1 MLCGPSTDQHHRAPA
16 GGDPSGRRRLRPSAT
31 KDRIGRAGVGCSLS
45 SARGSTNYREGGV
58 TVLATG
64 QSIFGRVLDF
74 LRTWWPV
81 AAFLV
86 PVLVLQAVWSSQY
99 DVAGH
104 AADHLQ
110 SATPV
115 FPMAFLSAVLLWA
128 LPGRGRRDLLL
139 WLLLAAAIASCLVV
153 LAGNVQVIDAIGGAT
168 WSDTQASQLGPA
180 RPGFESGHDLAA
192 LGAWGAVLATMLVAG
207 LLWLRGLVSAQVAV
221 AATVVSLV
229 FPHFIAP
236 GAGVVVLA
244 VSVVVARSR
253 RPARSR

>member
-1 MLCGPSTDQHHRAPA
+1 M
-16 GGDPSGRRRLRPSAT
+16 
-31 KDRIGRAGVGCSLS
+31 
-45 SARGSTNYREGGV
+45 
-58 TVLATG
+58 LATG
-64 QSIFGRVLDF
+64 QSIFGRVLEF

-86 PVLVLQAVWSSQY
+86 PVLVVQAVWSSRY

-153 LAGNVQVIDAIGGAT
+153 LAGNVRVIDAIGGAT
-168 WSDTQASQLGPA
+168 WNDAQASQLGPT
-180 RPGFESGHDLAA
+180 RPGFESGHDLAERSYSA
-192 LGAWGAVLATMLVAG
+192 RVNAVG
-207 LLWLRGLVSAQVAV
+207 
-221 AATVVSLV
+221 
-229 FPHFIAP
+229 
-236 GAGVVVLA
+236 
-244 VSVVVARSR
+244 
-253 RPARSR
+253 